1 MRILADIRSLQ
12 DSCAAFRGIRS
23 HASCLLRGMRDGAGD
38 VEIIG
43 LTDPRLGEL
52 GAADAALCDTTR
64 GAFVNDDATTPAV
77 FLEFS
82 PLTHDTLLPA
92 RLLDRSHVLPAA
104 VVHEFSAADFPDATA
119 RRAAAAA
126 LAWLAGYR
134 VFFPISDS
142 AATDLQRR
150 LGISPRRMTV
160 TGASLGDPAQDRAV
174 GRRFGTALRRHFEAF
189 VHRSGRR
196 RCQVRRPALAIASPF
211 PPDRSGVADYTLRC
225 VEALARHVDVDVYTE
240 QSVPV
245 QSKSVRRTYP
255 LSAAAWLRPD
265 YDATIAVLGNSPFH
279 RRIVDLH
286 GRFGGPCIIHDGRLI
301 DFYVWRDGIDAA
313 RAVASRELHRD
324 VTEAEVRG
332 WLVDPDTL
340 PTPFLGDV
348 LANAHPAIVHSR
360 PLARLIASTPGVRV
374 EPLPF
379 CVYRQLADALLA
391 GDARHAA
398 RRGLGIQDDAVLV
411 VSFGWVIPS
420 KAPEAVVDAV
430 SMLRLRGVPAHL
442 RFVGNP
448 GDSAERLTARA
459 GGPEAVSF
467 TRDWVD
473 EDDYRRHL
481 QAADYG
487 IQLRTVRTGAISGG
501 LMDCIA
507 AGLPTVA
514 NADLADAVDAPAY
527 VMRVSDA
534 LVPDEIAARLAAA
547 VAAAAHT
554 SRHDAAR
561 LDYAAA
567 HSFDAYATRLLELLG
582 LAASRSA

>member
-12 DSCAAFRGIRS
+12 DPRDSCRGIRS
-23 HASCLLRGMRDGAGD
+23 HAACLLRAVRSGAGD

-43 LTDPRLGEL
+43 LTDPRLGQL
-52 GAADAALCDTTR
+52 AAADAALCDTTR
-64 GAFVNDDATTPAV
+64 GAFVNDDSSTPSV
-77 FLEFS
+77 FLQLS

-92 RLLDRSHVLPAA
+92 RLLDRCNVLPAT
-104 VVHEFSAADFPDATA
+104 VIHEFIFDDFPDATA
-119 RRAAAAA
+119 RRACAAA
-126 LAWLAGYR
+126 LVWLAAYR
-134 VFFPISDS
+134 VFFPISEP
-142 AATDLQRR
+142 AAADLEQR
-150 LGISPRRMTV
+150 LGISRRRMTL
-160 TGASLGDPAQDRAV
+160 TGASSGDPVQDGAV
-174 GRRFGTALRRHFEAF
+174 GLRFSTALRQHFDAF
-189 VHRSGRR
+189 VQRAGQRR
-196 RCQVRRPALAIASPF
+196 RPTLAIASPF

-225 VEALARHVDVDVYTE
+225 VEALGRHADIDIYTE
-240 QSVPV
+240 QPAPVP
-245 QSKSVRRTYP
+245 SESVRCTYP

-301 DFYVWRDGIDAA
+301 DFYVWRDGIGGG
-313 RAVASRELHRD
+313 RAVAARELRRV

-332 WLVDPDTL
+332 WLADPDTL
-340 PTPFLGDV
+340 PTPFLSGV

-379 CVYRQLADALLA
+379 CVYRQLADDQLA
-391 GDARHAA
+391 ADARRAA
-398 RRGLGIQDDAVLV
+398 RHGLGVADDAVLI

-420 KAPEAVVDAV
+420 KAPETVIDAM
-430 SMLRLRGVPAHL
+430 SILRRRGVPVHL
-442 RFVGNP
+442 RFVGHP
-448 GDSAERLTARA
+448 GDSVERLTARA

-487 IQLRTVRTGAISGG
+487 IQLRTVRSGAISGG

-527 VMRVSDA
+527 VLRVADA
-534 LVPDEIAARLAAA
+534 LDPDEIAARLAAA
-547 VAAAAHT
+547 VAAAAHAT
-554 SRHDAAR
+554 RHDAAR
-561 LDYAAA
+561 LSYATA
-567 HSFDAYATRLLELLG
+567 HSFDAYATRLLAVLG
-582 LAASRSA
+582 LTGPRIA